1 MVFRPN
7 GFLSPP
13 TKKKKKKWMEG
24 EVMGLILYGCVM
36 ALDMTLHLSSQGKE
50 GA

>member
-1 MVFRPN
+1 MASYPP
-7 GFLSPP
+7 PP
-13 TKKKKKKWMEG
+13 TPPKKKKKWMEG